1 VRRRVRRQVAFG
13 HGIHYCLGAALSRLE
28 GRVVFEELLARLGDW
43 YVPDRVE
50 RLASG
55 EVRGPARLPMT
66 FSPSGP
72 GR

>member
-1 VRRRVRRQVAFG
+1 MAFG

-28 GRVVFEELLARLGDW
+28 GRVIFEELLARLGDW
-43 YVPDRVE
+43 DIPDRVE

-55 EVRGPARLPMT
+55 EVRGPACLPLM